1 MAKSKMFRTVAQL
14 ATIAAFALSAGALMP
29 SSAQATAT
37 NMALTEGDIFSST
50 TIASYAITIDPAGV
64 SKLNNDPT
72 NYVGATIT
80 ISAPNRTAQ
89 TLNVGIRLKGSTSMQ
104 KLDQQPSFKIKFD
117 YKASGHPR
125 FLNAFKRMT
134 LNAMTQDTSKLH
146 EYASYLMFRNMNVP
160 APRTGW
166 GLVTLNGA
174 NKGLYSNI
182 ETEDEIFVGKHYK
195 DVTQH
200 IYEGTAFADVNA
212 GNESGTDKSG
222 PFLVDYGYKAVPN
235 KYDLAALINANQLSG
250 AAWYKA
256 MAKVSDR
263 AEMIREF
270 AVENFVGHW
279 DGYSGVDINN
289 YYLRSNSRG
298 VFSIQPWG
306 TDQTFG
312 EDRNQDS
319 PTFRSNFFYP
329 LVSQRSNQPW
339 MGYGA
344 RGMMY
349 VKCVRYA
356 PCLKEYLLDLKAT
369 SAKATSIKLTTLM
382 ANAAK
387 VVNTFGQVSADQIR
401 EQKRTIAWVGAQQ
414 KNVLQ
419 ALKDNGIK

>member
-1 MAKSKMFRTVAQL
+1 MAKSKMFRRVAKAATAALL
-14 ATIAAFALSAGALMP
+14 AISLAAIMP
-29 SSAQATAT
+29 SAAKATPA
-37 NMALTEGDIFSST
+37 NMALTEADIFSAS
-50 TIASYAITIDPAGV
+50 TIASYAITLDAAAV

-72 NYVGATIT
+72 HYVPGTIT
-80 ISAPNRTAQ
+80 VSAPNRTPQ
-89 TLNVGIRLKGSTSMQ
+89 TLSVGIRLKGSTSMQ
-104 KLDQQPSFKIKFD
+104 KLDQQPSLKIKFD
-117 YKASGHPR
+117 YKSSGHPR

-134 LNAMTQDTSKLH
+134 LNSMTQDTSKLH
-146 EYASYLMFRNMNVP
+146 EYASYLMFRSMNIP

-166 GLVTLNGA
+166 GLVTLNGV
-174 NKGLYSNI
+174 NKGLYANI
-182 ETEDEIFVGKHYK
+182 ETEDEIFAGKHYK

-200 IYEGTAFADVNA
+200 IYEGTAFADLNL
-212 GNESGTDKSG
+212 GNESGTDKTG
-222 PFLVDYGYKAVPN
+222 PFLIDYGYKAVAN

-263 AEMIREF
+263 AEIIREV

-298 VFSIQPWG
+298 IFSIQPWG

-339 MGYGA
+339 MGYGP

-349 VKCVRYA
+349 VKCIRYA
-356 PCLKEYLLDLKAT
+356 PCLKEYLIDLKAT

-387 VVNTFGQVSADQIR
+387 VVNTFGQVSADQLR
-401 EQKRTIAWVGAQQ
+401 EQKRTIAWVLTQQ
-414 KNVLQ
+414 KNV
-419 ALKDNGIK
+419 ARELKDNGIK

>member
-1 MAKSKMFRTVAQL
+1 MAKSKMFRRAAQL
-14 ATIAAFALSAGALMP
+14 A
-29 SSAQATAT
+29 ATAILAASGIAGSPNVALAT
-37 NMALTEGDIFSST
+37 TPVLALTEGDIFSAT
-50 TIASYAITIDPAGV
+50 TIASYAITIDSAGV

-72 NYVGATIT
+72 HYVPATIT
-80 ISAPNRTAQ
+80 VSAPNRTPQ
-89 TLNVGIRLKGSTSMQ
+89 TLNVGVRLKGSTSMQ

-134 LNAMTQDTSKLH
+134 LNAMTQDSSKLH
-146 EYASYLMFRNMNVP
+146 EYAAYLMFRSMNVP

-166 GLVTLNGA
+166 GQVTVNGVT
-174 NKGLYSNI
+174 KGLYANI
-182 ETEDEIFVGKHYK
+182 ETEDEIFAGKNYK

-200 IYEGTAFADVNA
+200 IYEGTAFADVNV
-212 GNESGTDKSG
+212 GNDSGTENTG
-222 PFLVDYGYKAVPN
+222 PFLADYGYKAVQN
-235 KYDLAALINANQLSG
+235 KSDLTALINANQLSG

-270 AVENFVGHW
+270 AVENFLGHW

-289 YYLRSNSRG
+289 YYLRSNSKG

-306 TDQTFG
+306 ADQTFG

-319 PTFRSNFFYP
+319 PTYRSNFFYP

-349 VKCVRYA
+349 VKCIRYA

-369 SAKATSIKLTTLM
+369 SAKASSLKLTTLM
-382 ANAAK
+382 TKASA
-387 VVNTFGQVSADQIR
+387 VVNTFGRVSADQIR
-401 EQKRTIAWVGAQQ
+401 EQKRTIAWVTTQQ
-414 KNVLQ
+414 KNVAQ